1 MLARRHEDDKNM
13 FLQENHK
20 TNPDNATDN
29 ISKNKTSIILSVMK
43 FQMLLFFSLPSDQP
57 FASALPHLGIIS
69 SAFSLS
75 NFKLF
80 LTKK

>member
-43 FQMLLFFSLPSDQP
+43 FQMLLFFSLP
-57 FASALPHLGIIS
+57 
-69 SAFSLS
+69 
-75 NFKLF
+75 
-80 LTKK
+80 

>member
-13 FLQENHK
+13 FLQENRK

-43 FQMLLFFSLPSDQP
+43 FQMLLFFSLP
-57 FASALPHLGIIS
+57 
-69 SAFSLS
+69 
-75 NFKLF
+75 
-80 LTKK
+80 